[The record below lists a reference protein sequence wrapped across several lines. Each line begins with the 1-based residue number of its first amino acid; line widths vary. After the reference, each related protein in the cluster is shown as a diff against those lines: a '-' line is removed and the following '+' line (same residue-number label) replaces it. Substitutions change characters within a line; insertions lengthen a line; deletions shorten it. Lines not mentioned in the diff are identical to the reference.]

1 MPAKKSNWGL
11 SIILAAAWSTAALAG
26 NPISPR
32 FNADP
37 SPHAFAGKFYLY
49 ATNDQD
55 NSG

>member
-1 MPAKKSNWGL
+1 MTLRLPLWAVFVSVVAV
-11 SIILAAAWSTAALAG
+11 SAHAAE
-26 NPISPR
+26 PVSPR

-37 SPHAFAGKFYLY
+37 SPHVFKGRIYLY